1 MISSGSPRGSEHGR
15 APTLVVV
22 SGRPGSGKSTLATV
36 LARQLGWPLI
46 SRDEINNGMKH
57 VLGASVSKEGLAE
70 KTFDAFS
77 DLLRLMASQKV
88 SFIAEAAFQGTR
100 WKRALDPV
108 LPEVD
113 VRLIRCVVDPRLA
126 QDRVRIR
133 KGLGAPSV
141 PPSVSV
147 FDPLS
152 LPAPSLT
159 VSTLDGYDP
168 ALTEIAAFAR
178 S

>member
-1 MISSGSPRGSEHGR
+1 MS
-15 APTLVVV
+15 
-22 SGRPGSGKSTLATV
+22 KDYLA
-36 LARQLGWPLI
+36 G
-46 SRDEINNGMKH
+46 N
-57 VLGASVSKEGLAE
+57 
-70 KTFDAFS
+70 TFDAFS

-100 WKRALDPV
+100 WKLALDPV

-113 VRLIRCVVDPRLA
+113 VRLIQCVVDPRLA

-133 KGLGAPSV
+133 KGLSAPAVLPRISA
-141 PPSVSV
+141 
-147 FDPLS
+147 FDSLS

-168 ALTEIAAFAR
+168 PLAEIAAFAR